1 MFLIC
6 FLYLGS
12 RDNAF
17 GAVRVNIVWFKRDLR
32 VWDHATLAAAAASG
46 PVLPLY
52 IVEPDL
58 WAQPDLS
65 ARHYAFLSESLT
77 ALSASLAR
85 LGQPLIIRTGDAVDV
100 LAALAAE
107 HDVTAIYAHQE
118 TWNGWTYDRDRRV
131 NAWARRAAITIHES
145 QQHGVHRAMASRR
158 GWAPKWDAMMRQ
170 PVTPAPAWLTP
181 VPAQTAPLPTAA
193 ELGLAPDPC
202 PQRQPGGRPAGIAQ
216 LKSFLEERGRG
227 YRFEMSSPVTAPT
240 SCSRLSPHLAFGCLS
255 MREVYQASQRRRDAL
270 RKANQSPAAGGL
282 GAADL
287 TAGPRDR
294 TSWLKSLT
302 SFNSRL
308 HWHCHFIQKLED
320 EPEAEF
326 RAFHP
331 AYREWQKDTPDAA
344 ARLLAWQT
352 GQTGYPLVD
361 ACMRSLAA
369 TGWLTFRMRA
379 MVMSFASYHL
389 WLDWR
394 RPALHLA
401 RQFVDYEPGIHY
413 SQCQMQ
419 SGITG
424 INTIRIYNPVKQSQD
439 QDKAGHFIRNW
450 VPELAAM
457 PDALVHTP
465 WLKPALAP
473 DYPAP
478 LVDEKLARKQA
489 ASQIYAIR
497 RTATHRHAA
506 AHVVAKHASRREG
519 GITTHR
525 DPGPS
530 AKATAPQSAHKQM
543 DLGLESS

>member
-1 MFLIC
+1 
-6 FLYLGS
+6 
-12 RDNAF
+12 
-17 GAVRVNIVWFKRDLR
+17 
-32 VWDHATLAAAAASG
+32 
-46 PVLPLY
+46 
-52 IVEPDL
+52 
-58 WAQPDLS
+58 
-65 ARHYAFLSESLT
+65 
-77 ALSASLAR
+77 
-85 LGQPLIIRTGDAVDV
+85 
-100 LAALAAE
+100 
-107 HDVTAIYAHQE
+107 
-118 TWNGWTYDRDRRV
+118 
-131 NAWARRAAITIHES
+131 
-145 QQHGVHRAMASRR
+145 
-158 GWAPKWDAMMRQ
+158 
-170 PVTPAPAWLTP
+170 
-181 VPAQTAPLPTAA
+181 
-193 ELGLAPDPC
+193 
-202 PQRQPGGRPAGIAQ
+202 
-216 LKSFLEERGRG
+216 
-227 YRFEMSSPVTAPT
+227 MSSPVTAAT
-240 SCSRLSPHLAFGCLS
+240 SCSRLSPYLAFGCLS
-255 MREVYQASQRRRDAL
+255 MREVYQASQRRRHAL
-270 RKANQSPAAGGL
+270 REANQYPGSGGL
-282 GAADL
+282 GATDL
-287 TAGPRDR
+287 TADPRDR

-439 QDKAGHFIRNW
+439 QDKAGHFLRNW

-497 RTATHRHAA
+497 RTATHRQAA
-506 AHVVAKHASRREG
+506 THVVAKHASRREG
-519 GITTHR
+519 GTTTHR
-525 DPGPS
+525 DPSPS
-530 AKATAPQSAHKQM
+530 AKATASPSGHKQM
-543 DLGLESS
+543 DLGLESP

>member
-1 MFLIC
+1 M
-6 FLYLGS
+6 
-12 RDNAF
+12 
-17 GAVRVNIVWFKRDLR
+17 NIVWFKRDLR
-32 VWDHATLAAAAASG
+32 VWDHEALATAAVAG

-52 IVEPDL
+52 IVEPFL

-65 ARHYAFLSESLT
+65 ARHYAFLTESLE

-85 LGQPLIIRTGDAVDV
+85 LGQPLIIRTGDVVEILAE
-100 LAALAAE
+100 LAAA
-107 HDVTAIYAHQE
+107 HDISAIYAHQE

-131 NAWARRAAITIHES
+131 IAWARRAQIAFHEF

-170 PVTPAPAWLTP
+170 PVTPVPDRLAPVKAHT
-181 VPAQTAPLPTAA
+181 TPLPTMA
-193 ELGLAPDPC
+193 ELGLAADPC
-202 PQRQPGGRPAGIAQ
+202 PQRQTGGRPAGIAQ

-240 SCSRLSPHLAFGCLS
+240 SCSRLSPYLAFGCLS
-255 MREVYQASQRRRDAL
+255 MREVYQASQRRRQTL
-270 RKANQSPAAGGL
+270 RGA

-287 TAGPRDR
+287 ATNPRDR
-294 TSWLKSLT
+294 TGWLKSLT

-331 AYREWQKDTPDAA
+331 AYRDWHKDTPDAA
-344 ARLLAWQT
+344 QRLLAWQD
-352 GQTGYPLVD
+352 GRTGYPLVD
-361 ACMRSLAA
+361 ACMRALAA

-394 RPALHLA
+394 GPTLHLA

-439 QDKAGHFIRNW
+439 QDRAGLFIRQW

-457 PDALVHTP
+457 PDALIHTP

-473 DYPAP
+473 DYPPP

-489 ASQIYAIR
+489 AAQIYAIR
-497 RTATHRHAA
+497 RTATHRRQAGQ
-506 AHVVAKHASRREG
+506 VGTRHASRREG
-519 GITTHR
+519 GMTTHR
-525 DPGPS
+525 DSRLSGKS
-530 AKATAPQSAHKQM
+530 AAKAAPSGHKQM
-543 DLGLESS
+543 DLGLESP

>member
-6 FLYLGS
+6 FLHHTG

-32 VWDHATLAAAAASG
+32 VWDHAALAAAAASG

-107 HDVTAIYAHQE
+107 HDVTAIYTHQE

-131 NAWARRAAITIHES
+131 NAWARRAAITIYES

-170 PVTPAPAWLTP
+170 PVTPAPAWLAP

-240 SCSRLSPHLAFGCLS
+240 SCSRLSPYLAFGCLS
-255 MREVYQASQRRRDAL
+255 MREVYQASQRRRHAL
-270 RKANQSPAAGGL
+270 REANQSPGAGGL

-287 TAGPRDR
+287 TADPRDR

-506 AHVVAKHASRREG
+506 THVVAKHASRREG

-525 DPGPS
+525 DPRPS

-543 DLGLESS
+543 DLGLESP

>member
-6 FLYLGS
+6 FLYRVG
-12 RDNAF
+12 RVNAF

-32 VWDHATLAAAAASG
+32 VWDHAPLAAAAASG

-193 ELGLAPDPC
+193 ELDLAPDPC

-216 LKSFLEERGRG
+216 LKSFLKERGRG

-240 SCSRLSPHLAFGCLS
+240 SCSRLSPYLAFGCLS
-255 MREVYQASQRRRDAL
+255 MREVYQASQRRRHAL
-270 RKANQSPAAGGL
+270 REANQSPGAGGL

-287 TAGPRDR
+287 TADPRDR

-344 ARLLAWQT
+344 ARLLAWET
-352 GQTGYPLVD
+352 GQTGYPLID

-379 MVMSFASYHL
+379 MVISFASYHL

-439 QDKAGHFIRNW
+439 QDKAGHFIQNW

-506 AHVVAKHASRREG
+506 THVVAKHASRREG

-525 DPGPS
+525 DPLPS
-530 AKATAPQSAHKQM
+530 AKATAPQSAPKQM
-543 DLGLESS
+543 DLCLESP

>member
-1 MFLIC
+1 M
-6 FLYLGS
+6 
-12 RDNAF
+12 
-17 GAVRVNIVWFKRDLR
+17 NIVWFKRDLR
-32 VWDHATLAAAAASG
+32 VWDHEALATAATEG

-52 IVEPDL
+52 IVEPSL

-65 ARHYAFLSESLT
+65 ARHYAFLTESLE

-85 LGQPLIIRTGDAVDV
+85 LGQPLIIRTGDAVEV
-100 LAALAAE
+100 LSELAAAL
-107 HDVTAIYAHQE
+107 DVSAIYAHQE

-131 NAWARRAAITIHES
+131 IAWARRAHIAFHEF

-158 GWAPKWDAMMRQ
+158 GWASKWDAMMRQ
-170 PVTPAPAWLTP
+170 PVTPVPDRLAPVKAH
-181 VPAQTAPLPTAA
+181 TAPLPTVA
-193 ELGLAPDPC
+193 ELGLDADPC
-202 PQRQPGGRPAGIAQ
+202 PQRQTGGRSAGIAQ

-240 SCSRLSPHLAFGCLS
+240 SCSRLSPYLAFGCLS
-255 MREVYQASQRRRDAL
+255 MREVYHASQRRRQTL
-270 RKANQSPAAGGL
+270 REA

-287 TAGPRDR
+287 TTNTRDR

-331 AYREWQKDTPDAA
+331 AYRDWHKDLPDAEQ
-344 ARLLAWQT
+344 RLLAWQN
-352 GQTGYPLVD
+352 GRTGYPLVD
-361 ACMRSLAA
+361 ACMRALAT

-394 RPALHLA
+394 GPALHLA

-439 QDKAGHFIRNW
+439 QDKAGFFIRQW
-450 VPELAAM
+450 IPELAAM
-457 PDALVHTP
+457 PHALIHTP
-465 WLKPALAP
+465 WFKPALAP
-473 DYPAP
+473 DYPPP

-489 ASQIYAIR
+489 AAQIYAIR
-497 RTATHRHAA
+497 RTGSHRRQASL
-506 AHVVAKHASRREG
+506 VITRHASRRDG
-519 GITTHR
+519 SMAKHR
-525 DPGPS
+525 GSRSSQKLAENAALPE
-530 AKATAPQSAHKQM
+530 HKQM
-543 DLGLESS
+543 DLKLESP

>member
-6 FLYLGS
+6 FLHHKG

-17 GAVRVNIVWFKRDLR
+17 GAERVNIVWFKRDLR
-32 VWDHATLAAAAASG
+32 VWDHAALAAAAASG

-65 ARHYAFLSESLT
+65 ARHYAFLSDSLT

-85 LGQPLIIRTGDAVDV
+85 LGQPLVIRTGDAVDV

-131 NAWARRAAITIHES
+131 NAWARRAAITIYEF

-170 PVTPAPAWLTP
+170 PVTPAPAWLAP
-181 VPAQTAPLPTAA
+181 VPAQTAPLPTAV

-202 PQRQPGGRPAGIAQ
+202 PQRQPGGRPAGIAR

-227 YRFEMSSPVTAPT
+227 YRFEMSSPVTAAT
-240 SCSRLSPHLAFGCLS
+240 SCSRLSPYLAFGCLS
-255 MREVYQASQRRRDAL
+255 MREVYQASQRRRHAL
-270 RKANQSPAAGGL
+270 REANQSPGAGGL
-282 GAADL
+282 GATDL
-287 TAGPRDR
+287 TADPRDR

-439 QDKAGHFIRNW
+439 QDKAGHFLRNW

-497 RTATHRHAA
+497 RTATHRQAA
-506 AHVVAKHASRREG
+506 THVVAKHASRREG
-519 GITTHR
+519 GTTTHR
-525 DPGPS
+525 DPSPS
-530 AKATAPQSAHKQM
+530 AKATASPSGHKQM
-543 DLGLESS
+543 DLGLESP